1 VPTTYAPARTHSVAR
16 LSAAV
21 VLLAAA
27 GVALAAPAAAAGDS
41 RRPTATVTH
50 GPSCGPGVVR
60 TLVTNGSEPHTVAL
74 LLDGLAGQDVV
85 VPAGD
90 QVELVSPDV
99 DWGVTV
105 HVLVAVT
112 AADGTPEPPLDL
124 KTYTRPS
131 AEDCAAVTSPTSGS
145 APPPSSS
152 APPATPDVP
161 ATPSGTEPETTPPT
175 TGTPVPSTTGVPT
188 TTPHTSTVP
197 TTTVPTT
204 TGPTTTVPRTPRPGD
219 PTTSGPGTGTT
230 SAAPQAGGPPRTS
243 GAGTPSATAG
253 PAASSSA
260 AAVSPGGV
268 VTLRATGFTAG
279 EPVTVTIPGIDEPL
293 TTVTAAADGSVETV
307 VQIPRDAE
315 LGSTTVRFT
324 GTDSATTAGLDLD
337 VAARDRVVPE
347 STGSPAAVAAGV
359 ALVAAAGTLGVMGA
373 RRSRGRHADADR

>member
-1 VPTTYAPARTHSVAR
+1 VPTTCSPARAGSVAR
-16 LSAAV
+16 LSAV
-21 VLLAAA
+21 VFLLATA
-27 GVALAAPAAAAGDS
+27 GIALAAPAAAMEDP
-41 RRPTATVTH
+41 RRPSATVTH

-60 TLVTNGSEPHTVAL
+60 TLVTNGTEQHTVTL
-74 LLDGLAGQDVV
+74 VFDGGSVQDSATLG
-85 VPAGD
+85 PGE
-90 QVELVSPDV
+90 QVELVSSDV
-99 DWGVTV
+99 DWGTTVDVSVTV
-105 HVLVAVT
+105 T
-112 AADGTPEPPLDL
+112 AGDGTPEEPLELD
-124 KTYTRPS
+124 TYTRPS
-131 AEDCAAVTSPTSGS
+131 TEDCAAVTPPTSDP

-161 ATPSGTEPETTPPT
+161 ATPPGTEPETTPPT
-175 TGTPVPSTTGVPT
+175 TVAPVPSTPG
-188 TTPHTSTVP
+188 
-197 TTTVPTT
+197 VPTT
-204 TGPTTTVPRTPRPGD
+204 TGPTTTGPSTTAPRPTG
-219 PTTSGPGTGTT
+219 PATSAPGTVAT
-230 SAAPQAGGPPRTS
+230 SATPEAGGPPRTS
-243 GAGTPSATAG
+243 GAGTPAATAG
-253 PAASSSA
+253 RGSAASSSA

-307 VQIPRDAE
+307 VQIPRDAA
-315 LGSTTVRFT
+315 LGSTTVQFT